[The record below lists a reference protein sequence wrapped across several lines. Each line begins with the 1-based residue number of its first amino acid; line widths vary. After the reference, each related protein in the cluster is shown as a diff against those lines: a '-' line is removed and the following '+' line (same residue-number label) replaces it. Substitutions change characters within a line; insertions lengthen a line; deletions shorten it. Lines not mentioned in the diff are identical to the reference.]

1 MNTNSLIRSQASENG
16 FDLFR
21 LSKAKETVGVC
32 ANTLRMYNLK
42 GLPFYRRG
50 KVVFVSKSDLDAFIR
65 AGPVTASAPQGGAAE

>member
-1 MNTNSLIRSQASENG
+1 MNTNTVIRSQTNENG

-32 ANTLRMYNLK
+32 ANTLRLYNK
-42 GLPFYRRG
+42 QGLPFYRQG

-65 AGPVTASAPQGGAAE
+65 ARPVVASASEGGAA